1 MLQIKNYLSKIYDI
15 KSVLLIGRTKEFQ
28 ELASWLS
35 NKKGIE
41 KIYYYPQG
49 VGVICSD
56 LPEICTLEN
65 LSHDHKQVD
74 AVIFDWGC
82 REAAMGVREIS
93 PRFFIGRL
101 NKEEEYFDLWE
112 QYRRVSDFIYLERKK
127 TIPEEKKFESNIQTV
142 YEDNIGSKNRGMRG
156 YKSDE
161 DSCEILEWQRGK
173 EDVELS
179 VILPVYNVEA
189 YLPKCIESLLKWK
202 APYVEYLFV
211 NDGSKDGSADV
222 IKRYGKKD
230 KRIRFIEKE
239 NGGCAS
245 ARNRGIEKAKGRY
258 LGFVDPDDF
267 IEESM
272 FYKLFRRAMLGN
284 YDLAY
289 CGYKE
294 YDDRSGKARKILNDC
309 LGEPYRSGTYRQDK
323 VQKLAVNT
331 RVAIWR
337 CIYKKDV
344 INHRQIKFH
353 EDLKR
358 FDDLPFRVEYIFAA
372 KSAVCVPEYLYYY
385 RLGRKGQDVACSDK
399 GFFVHFAIF
408 QHLDKYVRKCKDNRM
423 TDLLQVVKIQTHGF
437 ALSKIKGNLKR
448 KYRYRAKRDLNK
460 NMGYFRTL
468 CLIMMYTGKGNLG
481 WYTSLEM
488 WPFKRD

>member
-1 MLQIKNYLSKIYDI
+1 MLQIKSYLSKIYDI

-28 ELASWLS
+28 ELAFWLLR
-35 NKKGIE
+35 KKGIE
-41 KIYYYPQG
+41 KIYYCSQEENN
-49 VGVICSD
+49 ICSD
-56 LPEICTLEN
+56 LIEPCTLKHM
-65 LSHDHKQVD
+65 LYSRKQID
-74 AVIFDWGC
+74 AVIFDRGC
-82 REAAMGVREIS
+82 REVAIDIQEIA

-101 NKEEEYFDLWE
+101 DREEEYFDLWE
-112 QYRRVSDFIYLERKK
+112 QYRQISDFIYLEREK
-127 TIPEEKKFESNIQTV
+127 TIWPGANR
-142 YEDNIGSKNRGMRG
+142 EDAG
-156 YKSDE
+156 
-161 DSCEILEWQRGK
+161 SCEILEWQRGE

-189 YLPKCIESLLKWK
+189 YLPECIESLLKWK

-211 NDGSKDGSADV
+211 NDGSVDGSADV
-222 IKRYGKKD
+222 IGRYMEQDRRIHLIDKK
-230 KRIRFIEKE
+230 

-245 ARNRGIEKAKGRY
+245 ARNRGIAQAKGRY

-267 IEESM
+267 IEGSM
-272 FYKLFRRAMLGN
+272 FYQLFRRIILGN

-294 YDDRSGKARKILNDC
+294 YYEQSGNTEKILNDC
-309 LGEPYRSGTYRQDK
+309 LKEPYDSGTYRQDK

-344 INHRQIKFH
+344 IDHHQIRFH

-385 RLGRKGQDVACSDK
+385 RLGRKGQDVACSDE
-399 GFFVHFAIF
+399 GFFVHFSIF
-408 QHLDKYVRKCKDNRM
+408 EHLDKYVEKFKDKAK
-423 TDLLQVVKIQTHGF
+423 TDLLQVIKIQTHGF
-437 ALSKIKGNLKR
+437 ALSKMKGKR
-448 KYRYRAKRDLNK
+448 KWEYWYRARQDLNK
-460 NMGYFRTL
+460 NTGYFRTL

-481 WYTSLEM
+481 WYTGMKL
-488 WPFKRD
+488 WPFKRN